1 MKKEFEVIDK
11 EGGYK
16 VIGVYYNAELKEY
29 PFRVEVPE
37 QRDGEVYLSAEEAH
51 DLYLFLEDIFGPK
64 NLINE

>member
-16 VIGVYYNAELKEY
+16 VLGVYMDSDLKDY
-29 PFRVEVPE
+29 PFHFFSSKDNE
-37 QRDGEVYLSAEEAH
+37 DTYLTSDEAH

-64 NLINE
+64 ILINE

>member
-11 EGGYK
+11 EAGYR
-16 VIGVYYNAELKEY
+16 VLGVYVDSDLKEY
-29 PFRVEVPE
+29 PFRMWCT
-37 QRDGEVYLSAEEAH
+37 RAEEDTYLTSDETH